1 MKWTNAAWLLL
12 FLLLPV
18 IRAHAQPFTLNDRIR
33 PVELALQD
41 DTRQGR
47 KNAKFLATLSSVD
60 STRYY
65 YIKGHDMFRFVD
77 ILVKGFG
84 NTAPLEASLVYD
96 NWKDVIEKQSSAS
109 AEDGILHFKVRA
121 YGDIGLKI
129 DSPSG
134 ETINF
139 TIMASASAPQ
149 KTYLGNPFVKI
160 ADSDGVVAAAEISE
174 SGADSSSGGNTFL
187 YIALG
192 VALLVIGLLAG
203 KLMGKK
209 SAAVIV
215 LLISF
220 SFQAAGQGTAT
231 PGFFYKDRYYNGE
244 DLDNGKFEEELEKE
258 MGDGYDPSDDLDDLN
273 DKLKSIREFL
283 DNAVNL
289 YNSYTGLGSCINST
303 PIPGEPRIPSFCDVP
318 FNDDGFDD
326 ENSCAGC
333 FLEARQSF
341 NEVRYL
347 FEQLATIYKCTK
359 DFSNAALS
367 FGDNASGIHAVSGM
381 AWQTQRRNIEK
392 SIAELETAYDR
403 KYAELLNSLSR
414 SMLELSECEARYG
427 VEDWFDRF
435 GYMYF
440 EFIKDKYRR
449 KD

>member
-1 MKWTNAAWLLL
+1 MKWPDTKWFFIALLIP
-12 FLLLPV
+12 F
-18 IRAHAQPFTLNDRIR
+18 IQAHAQPFSLDKQIQ

-41 DTRQGR
+41 DTRPGR
-47 KNAKFLATLSSVD
+47 ENAKFLATLSTVD

-65 YIKGHDMFRFVD
+65 FFKGHDMFRFVD

-84 NTAPLEASLVYD
+84 NTSPLEASLVYD
-96 NWKDVIEKQSSAS
+96 NWKDVIETQTSTR
-109 AEDGILHFKVRA
+109 AEDGILHFQVRA

-129 DSPSG
+129 HSPQG

-139 TIMASASAPQ
+139 TIMASASPPQ
-149 KTYLGNPFVKI
+149 KSYLGSPFVKI
-160 ADSDGVVAAAEISE
+160 SDTDRGDAATAEVSE
-174 SGADSSSGGNTFL
+174 AEGGSGGNTYL
-187 YIALG
+187 YTALG

-203 KLMGKK
+203 KLLGRK
-209 SAAVIV
+209 SAAVI
-215 LLISF
+215 LLLVFCSY
-220 SFQAAGQGTAT
+220 QAAGQGSAT
-231 PGFFYKDRYYNGE
+231 PGFFYKDRYFNGE
-244 DLDNGKFEEELEKE
+244 DLDNGKFEKELEEE

-273 DKLKSIREFL
+273 DKLKSIKDFL

-289 YNSYTGLGSCINST
+289 YNSYQGLGSCINST

-318 FNDDGFDD
+318 FTSSGFDD

-333 FLEARQSF
+333 FLEARRRF

-381 AWQTQRRNIEK
+381 AWQVQRRNIEK
-392 SIAELETAYDR
+392 SIAELEAAYDN
-403 KYAELLNSLSR
+403 KYAELLNSLSE
-414 SMLELSECEARYG
+414 SMLELSKCEARYG